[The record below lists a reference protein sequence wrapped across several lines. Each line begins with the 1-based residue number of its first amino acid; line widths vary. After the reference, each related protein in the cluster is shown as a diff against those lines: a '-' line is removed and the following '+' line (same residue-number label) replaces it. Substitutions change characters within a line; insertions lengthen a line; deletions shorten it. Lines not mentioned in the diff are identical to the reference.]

1 MPNEEQT
8 YRAGILD
15 RLEEIQENVSAT
27 LVQAKITN
35 GRVNKL
41 EQDAAVFRARIY
53 TAVSLLSFI
62 LGSMIIPILSSYIQ
76 AGKL

>member
-15 RLEEIQENVSAT
+15 RLEDIQENVSAT

-35 GRVNKL
+35 GRVNKI
-41 EQDAAVFRARIY
+41 EQEAAVFRAKIY
-53 TAVSLLSFI
+53 TAVGLLSFI
-62 LGSMIIPILSSYIQ
+62 LGSMIIPIISSYIQ